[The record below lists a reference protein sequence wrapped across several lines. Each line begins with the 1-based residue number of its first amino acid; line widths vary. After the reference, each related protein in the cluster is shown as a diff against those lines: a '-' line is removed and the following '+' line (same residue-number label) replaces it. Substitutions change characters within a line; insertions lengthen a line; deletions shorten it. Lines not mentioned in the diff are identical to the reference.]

1 MYLGGSAGANLG
13 RESNLSSANDAV
25 VTLLEH
31 AAATRSLY
39 PINISSF
46 YSHHHH
52 HHHHHL
58 LARENFIWGIAEF

>member
-25 VTLLEH
+25 VTVLEH

-39 PINISSF
+39 PINSSF
-46 YSHHHH
+46 LSSSSSSSSS
-52 HHHHHL
+52 
-58 LARENFIWGIAEF
+58 LAR

>member
-39 PINISSF
+39 PINSSF
-46 YSHHHH
+46 LSSSSSSSS
-52 HHHHHL
+52 
-58 LARENFIWGIAEF
+58 LAR